1 MKRFIT
7 YLYEY
12 EGEAK
17 TKNTG
22 FVRVDER
29 NGIVNMQVSVRN
41 YIRSREMGK
50 VYALTQVPSLKA
62 VELGEISV
70 INGQGEVQIQFSEAS
85 IMGSEIALDEVVGI
99 GIWFVNNGYLASCW
113 RDEAVEEIGRW
124 KPWRVEPE
132 QNVIVPAEIEA
143 AEIGVAEEETVEVEI
158 AEVDTAEV
166 ETAKVEV
173 AEVTPSALVTY
184 RKIELTQIR
193 KLSSKNWYLCSNRFL
208 QHGFWNY
215 GYLVLEKEIA
225 GDKEMVSLG
234 VPGVFEEAEM
244 DMATLFGFPKFQ
256 ALPVEIQTAPMN
268 EEIKSQ
274 KPNSGNFGCWLVRLQ
289 M

>member
-50 VYALTQVPSLKA
+50 VYALTQVSSLKA

-143 AEIGVAEEETVEVEI
+143 AEIEVAEEETVEVEI
-158 AEVDTAEV
+158 AEVEI
-166 ETAKVEV
+166 

-184 RKIELTQIR
+184 QKIELTQIR
-193 KLSSKNWYLCSNRFL
+193 KLPSKNWYLCSNRFL

-256 ALPVEIQTAPMN
+256 ALPVEIQTAPLN

-274 KPNSGNFGCWLVRLQ
+274 KQKSGTFGCWLIPLQ
-289 M
+289 A

>member
-50 VYALTQVPSLKA
+50 VYALTQVSSLKA

-143 AEIGVAEEETVEVEI
+143 AEIEVAEEETVEVEI
-158 AEVDTAEV
+158 AEVEI
-166 ETAKVEV
+166 

-184 RKIELTQIR
+184 QKIELTHIR
-193 KLSSKNWYLCSNRFL
+193 KLPSKNWYLCSNRFL

-256 ALPVEIQTAPMN
+256 ALPVEIQTAPLN

-274 KPNSGNFGCWLVRLQ
+274 KQKSGNFGCWLVRLQ